1 MNAQTFPP
9 IPFLDLKAQ
18 QARLGSRLRER
29 LDAVLAH
36 GQYILG
42 PEVLELESKL
52 ASFCGAAHCVSVSSG
67 TDALQIALMAEGI
80 GRGDAVFLPAFTYTA
95 TAEVP
100 LLLGATP
107 VFVDVDPRSFQ
118 IDLAS
123 LQDRIE
129 TVKRAAKLRPRA
141 VIGVDLFGQPADWAG
156 IAAIAAK
163 EGLFTLDDCAQSF
176 GAAQGGVRLGKAA
189 DATAT
194 SFFPS
199 KPLGAYGDGGALFTE
214 SAERAALYRS
224 LRSHGEG
231 TTRYEVLRTGMN
243 GRLDTMQAAVLLAKL
258 EVFEG
263 EIARREEIARIYD
276 AALRDALDVPARV
289 PGAQSAWAVYSVLLP
304 DEARREAA
312 KAALAA
318 AGIGHAV
325 YYPRALHEQP
335 AYKAAHDG
343 VPLPVAESLG
353 SRILALPVHPDLTD
367 AQAGRVAAT
376 LTQALTQA
384 PTRAPARAP
393 AQILGR

>member
-42 PEVLELESKL
+42 PEVLELEAKL
-52 ASFCGAAHCVSVSSG
+52 AAFCGAAHCVSVSSG

-100 LLLGATP
+100 LLLGAVP
-107 VFVDVDPRSFQ
+107 VFVDVDPRTFQ
-118 IDLAS
+118 IDLAN
-123 LQDRIE
+123 LQERIE
-129 TVKRAAKLRPRA
+129 TVKRAGKLKPRA
-141 VIGVDLFGQPADWAG
+141 IIGVDLFGQPADWPG
-156 IAAIAAK
+156 INAIATA

-176 GAAQGGVRLGKAA
+176 GAAQNGVRLGKAA

-224 LRSHGEG
+224 LRTHGEG

-258 EVFEG
+258 EVFEA
-263 EIARREEIARIYD
+263 ETARREEIARIYD
-276 AALRDALDVPARV
+276 AALGDVLETPARMQST
-289 PGAQSAWAVYSVLLP
+289 QSAWAVYSVLLP
-304 DEARREAA
+304 DETTRDAA

-318 AGIGHAV
+318 ASIGHAV
-325 YYPRALHEQP
+325 YYPRALHQQP
-335 AYKAAHDG
+335 AYQAAHDG
-343 VPLPVAESLG
+343 VALPVAESLG
-353 SRILALPVHPDLTD
+353 GRVLALPIHPDLTD
-367 AQAGRVAAT
+367 EQAGRVAAT
-376 LTQALTQA
+376 LRQALRQ
-384 PTRAPARAP
+384 
-393 AQILGR
+393 